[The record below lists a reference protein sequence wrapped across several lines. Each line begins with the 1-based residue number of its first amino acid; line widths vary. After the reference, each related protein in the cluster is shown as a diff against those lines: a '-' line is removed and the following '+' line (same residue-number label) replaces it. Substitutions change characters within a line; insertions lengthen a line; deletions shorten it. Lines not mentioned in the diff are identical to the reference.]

1 MDNLIQVMLHA
12 IQQSRIGMP
21 DTKYRRHVVDLVAE
35 YMLTDK
41 FKEDFKV
48 FCDSETAVYGAP
60 GRNAGT
66 GKTIINKISNKWENQ
81 KP

>member
-21 DTKYRRHVVDLVAE
+21 DTKYRRYVVDLVAA

-48 FCDSETAVYGAP
+48 FCDSETAVYGAI
-60 GRNAGT
+60 GRSSGT
-66 GKTIINKISNKWENQ
+66 GTTVISTVPKN
-81 KP
+81 